1 MENTHNDEMEIDL
14 MELFY
19 ALKRRIFFILA
30 VGLLC
35 GCLSAA
41 YTNFFMTPIY
51 TSTSS
56 IRRQSELYKKVAESD
71 KKRFVIIDAERT
83 PNEMANQAVQ
93 YILSKYTE
101 KL

>member
-56 IRRQSELYKKVAESD
+56 MLVLTKETTLSLYCRLADWKSVNKRLHCTDNQSRCVKQSD
-71 KKRFVIIDAERT
+71 
-83 PNEMANQAVQ
+83 
-93 YILSKYTE
+93 
-101 KL
+101 

>member
-1 MENTHNDEMEIDL
+1 MENTHNDEIDL

-19 ALKRRIFFILA
+19 ALKRRIFLILA

-56 IRRQSELYKKVAESD
+56 MPVSYTHLD
-71 KKRFVIIDAERT
+71 K
-83 PNEMANQAVQ
+83 
-93 YILSKYTE
+93 YE
-101 KL
+101 KNS

>member
-51 TSTSS
+51 TSRATITTTIFFQKEDLRMGFS
-56 IRRQSELYKKVAESD
+56 RRRSGG
-71 KKRFVIIDAERT
+71 RF
-83 PNEMANQAVQ
+83 
-93 YILSKYTE
+93 S
-101 KL
+101 

>member
-35 GCLSAA
+35 GCLICSLLQ
-41 YTNFFMTPIY
+41 I
-51 TSTSS
+51 S
-56 IRRQSELYKKVAESD
+56 L
-71 KKRFVIIDAERT
+71 
-83 PNEMANQAVQ
+83 
-93 YILSKYTE
+93 
-101 KL
+101 

>member
-56 IRRQSELYKKVAESD
+56 NAGID
-71 KKRFVIIDAERT
+71 KRDDSVFYCRLADWKSVNKR
-83 PNEMANQAVQ
+83 
-93 YILSKYTE
+93 LH
-101 KL
+101 